1 MPSTSSSTSVVDAAG
16 PTGSAPQG
24 VHHRR
29 LLQPRWWTSLDSST
43 TPPRGARHR
52 RCLQPRWWTL
62 LDPST
67 APPRGSTIDVV
78 FKLGGGHC
86 QTQQQR
92 PPPQGGRHRHR
103 LQPWWSMLPNPPAT
117 PPMGPTIDDV
127 FNLSGGHCRIRRQC
141 PQGGPPS
148 MSSPTSVVDVVR
160 PTGSAPKVARHQRH
174 LQPHLAQTRL
184 GALAT

>member
-92 PPPQGGRHRHR
+92 PPPRGVAIDIVSNLGGRCCRTHRQHP
-103 LQPWWSMLPNPPAT
+103 LWA
-117 PPMGPTIDDV
+117 
-127 FNLSGGHCRIRRQC
+127 
-141 PQGGPPS
+141 PPS
-148 MSSPTSVVDVVR
+148 MTSSTSVVD
-160 PTGSAPKVARHQRH
+160 TAGSAGSAPKGARHRCH
-174 LQPHLAQTRL
+174 LQPRWWMLSDPPAAPPRWPAINVISNLT
-184 GALAT
+184 